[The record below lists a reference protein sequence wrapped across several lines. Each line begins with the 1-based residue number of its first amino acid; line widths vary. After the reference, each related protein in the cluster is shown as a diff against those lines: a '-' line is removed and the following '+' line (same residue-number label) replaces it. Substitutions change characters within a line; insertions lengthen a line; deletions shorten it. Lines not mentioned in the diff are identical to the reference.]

1 MILDGERMRWRQRLL
16 RRRPRGMD
24 AGRGEAAAPAQLGK
38 ECGGAYGGK
47 AAVGRQ
53 RARESGGGAGRL
65 AALGLRAAAAAASC
79 VGRR

>member
-1 MILDGERMRWRQRLL
+1 
-16 RRRPRGMD
+16 MD
-24 AGRGEAAAPAQLGK
+24 AGRGEAAAPARLGK

-79 VGRR
+79 VGRRQRRRWPFSLSLDLFALEP